1 MGMWQCIHN
10 IVKSLITSGYGFSLI
25 LVVGFVGF
33 CWVMFGGMNSAD
45 KKATLLAFLGWP
57 VISLTGWIVAAITIL
72 AAKKLFKFQ
81 ADSYERQLQA
91 LRETKDHALTLQEKL
106 NLDSPRDQLDP
117 KIS

>member
-1 MGMWQCIHN
+1 MDLLIGKRKEPSTSNRPQQMGMWQCIHN

-72 AAKKLFKFQ
+72 AAKVTI
-81 ADSYERQLQA
+81 QLQDVVFQ
-91 LRETKDHALTLQEKL
+91 KDYLMHV
-106 NLDSPRDQLDP
+106 D
-117 KIS
+117 I